1 MSYFKPD
8 YDYDPLD
15 RSAIPNNLAEKLN
28 ISDINIA
35 RENLHYA
42 INDLL
47 RSIPDANLVHFSK
60 ATNLTFRTN
69 VNVFDSASFF
79 RKFCDS
85 YFFSFKKT
93 FPHLKES
100 ELEELRNSFETI
112 EKLIDKFSKEGNVEN
127 KFLLPLLLG
136 ALAGILNYENY

>member
-8 YDYDPLD
+8 YDYNPLNRNEGQSD
-15 RSAIPNNLAEKLN
+15 LSGKSTLSDVNLAK
-28 ISDINIA
+28 
-35 RENLHYA
+35 ENLHHA
-42 INDLL
+42 INNLL
-47 RSIPDANLVHFSK
+47 KSIPDANLVHFSK

-69 VNVFDSASFF
+69 VNVFDSVSFF

-93 FPHLKES
+93 FPHLPES
-100 ELEELRNSFETI
+100 ELEELRESFLQI
-112 EKLIDKFSKEGNVEN
+112 EKLIDKLSKEGNVEN